1 MLLRLFLVKKMKNLV
16 SILLLCV
23 LFPITAFAEALLTD
37 PSTREMDRI
46 NWMEFQEWIPN
57 KINTVLLPTGT
68 LEPHGVANNGADNT
82 APFAISTTIAKRT
95 NAMVAP
101 TLAYGMTGSLSAYP
115 GAFKMSA
122 EVYKP
127 FVKEILQGL
136 VKNKFKNIIII
147 NGHGGGQT
155 AVLKEVAAEI
165 ANEHGVRT
173 LVINWWS
180 FAADITQEVFN
191 ENGGHAGWNENAFIQ
206 AIDPSLIQ
214 QERYHDGLAT
224 PYPQNGSWSATP
236 FPSSIGLYQEGE
248 GYIKFD
254 QQKAEEYFT
263 KVTDKMASF
272 IVEIKTKWDK
282 AGL

>member
-1 MLLRLFLVKKMKNLV
+1 MKNLLNV
-16 SILLLCV
+16 LLISL
-23 LFPITAFAEALLTD
+23 LMPISVFANEHLSE
-37 PSTREMDRI
+37 PSTREMERI
-46 NWMEFQEWIPN
+46 NWMEFQEWIPG

-82 APFAISTTIAKRT
+82 APFAISNTIAQRI
-95 NAMVAP
+95 NSMVAP
-101 TLAYGMTGSLSAYP
+101 TLAYGMTGSLAAYP
-115 GAFKMSA
+115 GALQMSA

-136 VKNKFKNIIII
+136 VKNKFKTIIII

-165 ANEHGVRT
+165 ANEYGVRT

-180 FAADITQEVFN
+180 FAADITQDVFG

-214 QERYHDGLAT
+214 QARYSDDLAT
-224 PYPQNGSWSATP
+224 ASPQNGSWSATP
-236 FPSSIGLYQEGE
+236 FPSSIILYQEGQ

-254 QQKAEEYFT
+254 QQKADEYFK

-272 IVEIKTKWDK
+272 IIEIKTKWDK

>member
-1 MLLRLFLVKKMKNLV
+1 MKNLLNV
-16 SILLLCV
+16 ILLCLIMP
-23 LFPITAFAEALLTD
+23 LNAFAANPLTD

-57 KINTVLLPTGT
+57 KIDTVLLPTGT

-95 NAMVAP
+95 NAMIAP
-101 TLAYGMTGSLSAYP
+101 TLAYGMTGSLAAYP

-136 VKNKFKNIIII
+136 VKNQFKTIIII

-155 AVLKEVAAEI
+155 AILKEVAAEI

-180 FAADITQEVFN
+180 FSADITQQVFN

-214 QERYHDGLAT
+214 QERYSDDLAT
-224 PYPQNGSWSATP
+224 ASPQNGSWSATP
-236 FPSSIGLYQEGE
+236 FPSSIILYEEGQ

-254 QQKAEEYFT
+254 QQKADEYFK
-263 KVTDKMASF
+263 KVTDKMATF
-272 IVEIKTKWDK
+272 IINVKAKWDK

>member
-1 MLLRLFLVKKMKNLV
+1 MKNL
-16 SILLLCV
+16 LN
-23 LFPITAFAEALLTD
+23 ALLIFVLAPLCTSADEQSID

-46 NWMEFQEWIPN
+46 NWMEFQEWIPS
-57 KINTVLLPTGT
+57 KIDTVLLPTGT

-101 TLAYGMTGSLSAYP
+101 TLAYGMTGSLAAYP

-136 VKNKFKNIIII
+136 VKNQFKNIIII

-155 AVLKEVAAEI
+155 AILKEVATEI

-180 FAADITQEVFN
+180 FAADVTKEVFK

-214 QERYHDGLAT
+214 QARYSDDLAT

-236 FPSSIGLYQEGE
+236 FPSSIGLYQAGE

-254 QQKAEEYFT
+254 QQQAEEYFK
-263 KVTDKMASF
+263 KVTDKMGVF
-272 IVEIKTKWDK
+272 INEIKAKWDK

>member
-1 MLLRLFLVKKMKNLV
+1 MKLLLNIIL
-16 SILLLCV
+16 ILLLM
-23 LFPITAFAEALLTD
+23 PINALADSHLTS
-37 PSTREMDRI
+37 PSTREMDRV
-46 NWMEFQEWIPN
+46 NWMEFQEWIPS

-101 TLAYGMTGSLSAYP
+101 TLAYGMTGSLAAYP
-115 GAFKMSA
+115 GAFRMSA

-127 FVKEILQGL
+127 FIKEILQGL
-136 VKNKFKNIIII
+136 VKNKFRNIIII
-147 NGHGGGQT
+147 NGHGGEQT
-155 AVLKEVAAEI
+155 AILKEVAAEV

-180 FAADITQEVFN
+180 FAADITQQVFN
-191 ENGGHAGWNENAFIQ
+191 ENGGHAAWNENAFIQ

-214 QERYHDGLAT
+214 QDRYSDDLAT
-224 PYPQNGSWSATP
+224 PFPQNGSWSATP

-254 QQKAEEYFT
+254 QQKADEYYK
-263 KVTDKMASF
+263 KVTDKIAAF
-272 IVEIKTKWDK
+272 IIEIRAKWNK

>member
-1 MLLRLFLVKKMKNLV
+1 MKHLINVIL
-16 SILLLCV
+16 IFLLL
-23 LFPITAFAEALLTD
+23 PMTAFADEPLTD

-101 TLAYGMTGSLSAYP
+101 TLAYGMTGSLAAYP
-115 GAFKMSA
+115 GSFQMSA

-136 VKNKFKNIIII
+136 VKNQFKNIIII

-165 ANEHGVRT
+165 ANRHGVRT

-180 FAADITQEVFN
+180 FAADITQEVFK
-191 ENGGHAGWNENAFIQ
+191 ENGGHACWNENAFIQ

-214 QERYHDGLAT
+214 QHRYHDDLAT
-224 PYPQNGSWSATP
+224 AFPQNGSWSATP
-236 FPSSIGLYQEGE
+236 FPSSIGLYQAGE

-254 QQKAEEYFT
+254 QQQADEYFK
-263 KVTDKMASF
+263 KVTDKMAAF
-272 IVEIKTKWDK
+272 IIEIKTKWDK
-282 AGL
+282 AGV

>member
-1 MLLRLFLVKKMKNLV
+1 MKNL
-16 SILLLCV
+16 ICV
-23 LFPITAFAEALLTD
+23 VLISLLTSTYVFAD
-37 PSTREMDRI
+37 NHATEPSTREMDRI
-46 NWMEFQEWIPN
+46 NWMEFQEWIPG

-82 APFAISTTIAKRT
+82 APFAISNTIAKRT

-101 TLAYGMTGSLSAYP
+101 TLAYGMTGSLAAYP
-115 GAFKMSA
+115 GAFKMSE

-180 FAADITQEVFN
+180 FAADITKEVFN

-206 AIDPSLIQ
+206 AIDPTLIQ
-214 QERYHDGLAT
+214 QHRYNDNLAT

-236 FPSSIGLYQEGE
+236 FPSSIGLYKEGE

-254 QQKAEEYFT
+254 QEKADEYFK
-263 KVTDKMASF
+263 KVTDKMALF
-272 IVEIKTKWDK
+272 IIDVKTKWDK

>member
-1 MLLRLFLVKKMKNLV
+1 MKNLAY
-16 SILLLCV
+16 V
-23 LFPITAFAEALLTD
+23 LFISLATPISALANDHLIEPT
-37 PSTREMDRI
+37 TREMDRI
-46 NWMEFQEWIPN
+46 NWMEFQEWIPD
-57 KINTVLLPTGT
+57 KIDTVLLPTGT

-101 TLAYGMTGSLSAYP
+101 TLAYGMTGSLAAYP

-122 EVYKP
+122 KVYKP
-127 FVKEILQGL
+127 FVKEILEGL
-136 VKNKFKNIIII
+136 VKNKFKTIIII

-165 ANEHGVRT
+165 ANEHSVRT

-180 FAADITQEVFN
+180 FAADITEEVFK

-214 QERYHDGLAT
+214 QDRYNDDLAT
-224 PYPQNGSWSATP
+224 AFPDNGSWSATP
-236 FPSSIGLYQEGE
+236 FPSSIGLYQKGE
-248 GYIKFD
+248 GYIKFE
-254 QQKAEEYFT
+254 QQQADEYFK
-263 KVTDKMASF
+263 KVTDKIASF
-272 IVEIKTKWDK
+272 IVEIKTKWDM

>member
-1 MLLRLFLVKKMKNLV
+1 MKNLV
-16 SILLLCV
+16 YLLLFV
-23 LFPITAFAEALLTD
+23 ISIPVSALAKEQAID

-101 TLAYGMTGSLSAYP
+101 TLAYGMTGSLAAYP

-180 FAADITQEVFN
+180 CAADITQEVFN

-214 QERYHDGLAT
+214 QDRYNDDLAT

-254 QQKAEEYFT
+254 QKKADEYFT

>member
-1 MLLRLFLVKKMKNLV
+1 MKNLLFI
-16 SILLLCV
+16 SLILLLINV
-23 LFPITAFAEALLTD
+23 PAFAQEQASEPT
-37 PSTREMDRI
+37 SREMDRI
-46 NWMEFQEWIPN
+46 NWMEFQEWIPSR
-57 KINTVLLPTGT
+57 INTVLLPTGT

-82 APFAISTTIAKRT
+82 APWAISTTIATRT

-101 TLAYGMTGSLSAYP
+101 TLSYGMTGSLAAYP

-122 EVYKP
+122 PVYKA

-136 VKNKFKNIIII
+136 VKNKFQNIIII

-165 ANEHGVRT
+165 ANNYGVRT

-214 QERYHDGLAT
+214 QHRYNDNLAT
-224 PYPQNGSWSATP
+224 AFPQNGSWSATP
-236 FPSSIGLYQEGE
+236 FPSSIGLYKQGE

-254 QQKAEEYFT
+254 QQQADEYFK
-263 KVTDKMASF
+263 KVTDKMATF
-272 IVEIKTKWDK
+272 IVEIKDKWDM

>member
-1 MLLRLFLVKKMKNLV
+1 MKNLHYF
-16 SILLLCV
+16 V
-23 LFPITAFAEALLTD
+23 LFCLAFPIVGIADDDRSD

-46 NWMEFQEWIPN
+46 NWMEFQEWIPT
-57 KINTVLLPTGT
+57 KIDTVLLPTGT

-82 APFAISTTIAKRT
+82 APFAISSTIAKRT

-101 TLAYGMTGSLSAYP
+101 TLAYGMTGSLAAYP

-122 EVYKP
+122 DVYKP
-127 FVKEILQGL
+127 FVKEILEGL
-136 VKNKFKNIIII
+136 VKNKFKTIIII

-155 AVLKEVAAEI
+155 AVLKDVATEI

-180 FAADITQEVFN
+180 FAADITQEVFK

-206 AIDPSLIQ
+206 AIDPSLIHQ
-214 QERYHDGLAT
+214 DRYNDDLAT
-224 PYPQNGSWSATP
+224 ASPANNSWSATP
-236 FPSSIGLYQEGE
+236 FPSSIVLYQEGQ
-248 GYIKFD
+248 GYVKFD
-254 QQKAEEYFT
+254 QKKADEYYK

-272 IVEIKTKWDK
+272 IVEIKSKWDK